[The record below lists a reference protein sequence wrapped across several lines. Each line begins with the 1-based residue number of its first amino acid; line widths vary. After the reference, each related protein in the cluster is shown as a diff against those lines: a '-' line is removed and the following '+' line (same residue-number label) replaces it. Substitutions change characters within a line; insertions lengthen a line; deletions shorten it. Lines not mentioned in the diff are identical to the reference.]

1 MRNIIKSLPRLLKCG
16 PQCLP
21 LYKGRDWK
29 ELVKFQP
36 IVPLNEH
43 FMLKSWPKHYRV
55 NSNDLGHSLL
65 VLDGRLME
73 YAQYNGILYD
83 ILHLP
88 KNFKILKKDT
98 IFVAKQQSVTLH
110 TF

>member
-1 MRNIIKSLPRLLKCG
+1 MRNIIKSLPHLLKCG
-16 PQCLP
+16 PQSLF

-29 ELVKFQP
+29 ELVQFQS

-43 FMLKSWPKHYRV
+43 FRLKSWPKHHRV

-73 YAQYNGILYD
+73 YAQYNGILFD
-83 ILHLP
+83 ILHSP
-88 KNFKILKKDT
+88 NNFKILKKDT
-98 IFVAKQQSVTLH
+98 IFVAKQHSITLH
-110 TF
+110 AF